1 MKNIN
6 DIDFEA
12 LSDEERAAV
21 LQIMN
26 EIADKGSSDKYTDIL
41 YQDYKEIPGCIQ
53 PREFQTVYTNAL

>member
-41 YQDYKEIPGCIQ
+41 YQDYKEIPVDILTFIKD
-53 PREFQTVYTNAL
+53 PRYLGKA